1 MTGRNAI
8 FITIIIIIIIG
19 LIMFAALPD
28 TPPAAG
34 AATPVGVRAAIH
46 SDETAALTK
55 ETVGN
60 SRKQKLFR
68 KAVHCNE
75 TAALT

>member
-8 FITIIIIIIIG
+8 FITIIIIVIIG
-19 LIMFAALPD
+19 IIMFAALPD

-46 SDETAALTK
+46 CDETAALTK

-60 SRKQKLFR
+60 RNCLEKLSTVIKQQP
-68 KAVHCNE
+68 
-75 TAALT
+75 

>member
-34 AATPVGVRAAIH
+34 AATPVGVRAAIDC
-46 SDETAALTK
+46 DETAALT
-55 ETVGN
+55 
-60 SRKQKLFR
+60 
-68 KAVHCNE
+68 
-75 TAALT
+75 